1 MEAQAHRTAV
11 RVGEL
16 ERQAVMGPG
25 NGRND
30 AVDGRD
36 DAGMENVRGST
47 TYPGTAAR
55 RNVTVRRSRDRASD
69 SRTPERPSAVVP

>member
-16 ERQAVMGPG
+16 ERQAVMVMGPDH
-25 NGRND
+25 GRND

-36 DAGMENVRGST
+36 DAGMLVGHRLVGS
-47 TYPGTAAR
+47 
-55 RNVTVRRSRDRASD
+55 S
-69 SRTPERPSAVVP
+69 